1 MDTRI
6 DELISAFDIFDGRY
20 KRDEIDEAIT
30 LKTEITPRLL
40 RILEDVAEN
49 PAVYAAEEHYANVYA
64 AILLAH
70 FQEPA
75 AHLPLIRAFTIPE
88 EEREELWGDM
98 VTATLPALLYQTCNQ
113 SFETIRELACNRE
126 VSNYVRGA
134 ALEALTYAVAF
145 GTLTR
150 EEVVDFF
157 LTLFTGSEAEPES
170 DFWNNIVIM
179 LCDLHPEGAMEP
191 IRRAYAEGLV
201 FPGYVGLDE
210 VEKELT
216 RDKEEVLAELRV
228 HTDCSIPADVHDY
241 CSWFSCFREGGTAP
255 PSMPESAYSEQ
266 AIAKPKGRKSV
277 KKLPNRNKNKMARK
291 SRKKN
296 KR

>member
-6 DELISAFDIFDGRY
+6 DELIRAFDIFDGRY
-20 KRDEIDEAIT
+20 KRDEVDEAIT
-30 LKTEITPRLL
+30 LRAEITPRLL
-40 RILEDVAEN
+40 LILEDVAEN

-75 AHLPLIRAFTIPE
+75 AHLPLIRAFNIPE
-88 EEREELWGDM
+88 EEREDLWGDM

-113 SFETIRELACNRE
+113 SFETVRELACNRE
-126 VSNYVRGA
+126 ISDYVRGA
-134 ALEALTYAVAF
+134 ALEALTYAVAR

-157 LTLFTGSEAEPES
+157 LTLFTGSEADPES
-170 DFWNNIVIM
+170 DYWSNIVIM

-191 IRRAYAEGLV
+191 IRRAYEEGLV
-201 FPGYVGLDE
+201 SPGYVGLDE
-210 VEKELT
+210 VEKELA
-216 RDKEEVLAELRV
+216 RDKEKVLAELRV
-228 HTDCSIPADVHDY
+228 HTDRSIPADVHDY

-266 AIAKPKGRKSV
+266 TVAKTKGRKSA

>member
-6 DELISAFDIFDGRY
+6 DELIRAFDVFDGRY

-40 RILEDVAEN
+40 RILENVAEN
-49 PAVYAAEEHYANVYA
+49 PAVYAVEEHYANVYA

-75 AHLPLIRAFTIPE
+75 AHLPLIRAFNIPE
-88 EEREELWGDM
+88 KEREDLWGDM
-98 VTATLPALLYQTCNQ
+98 VTETLPVLLYQTCNQ

-126 VSNYVRGA
+126 ASDYVRGA

-145 GTLTR
+145 GTLAR

-157 LTLFTGSEAEPES
+157 LTLFTGSEAGSES

-179 LCDLHPEGAMEP
+179 LCDLHPEGAMEV
-191 IRRAYAEGLV
+191 IRRAYEEGLV
-201 FPGYVGLDE
+201 SPGYVGLDE

-228 HTDCSIPADVHDY
+228 HTDRSIPADVHDY
-241 CSWFSCFREGGTAP
+241 CSWFSCFQENGTAP
-255 PSMPESAYSEQ
+255 PSMPESTYSEQ
-266 AIAKPKGRKSV
+266 AIAKSKGRKSV